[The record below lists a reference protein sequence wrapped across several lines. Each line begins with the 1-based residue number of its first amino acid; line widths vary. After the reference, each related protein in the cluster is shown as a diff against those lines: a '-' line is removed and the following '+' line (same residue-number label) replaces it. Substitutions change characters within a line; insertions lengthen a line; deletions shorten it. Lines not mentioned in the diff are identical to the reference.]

1 LNAGRLGASR
11 LSRPRAVT
19 RQAAFEPHCGI
30 AARAY
35 NAALLWMADRRACA
49 VTKTQTKHLG
59 ESFMAKLLKL
69 APIAIAVAVAVAA
82 CGKKEEPAK
91 KEAAKAAAP
100 AETVVKLGHVAPL
113 TGGIAHL
120 GKDNENGAKMA
131 VDEINAAGGLKVGDK
146 TYKLELVAE
155 DDKADPKEGTIAAQ
169 KIVDSGAVAV
179 VGHLNSG
186 TSIPASKIY
195 SDVSVTQISPSATNP
210 KLTDQGFKTTFRVVA
225 NDNQQG
231 SVLANYAITEMKAK
245 TIAIIDDRTA
255 YGQGLADVVER
266 VAKEK
271 GVKVVAR
278 EFTNDKASDFSAILT
293 KVRSAKPD
301 VVMYGGMDATAGPM
315 AKQMKQLGIKAPM
328 LAGDGVCSPE
338 FIKLAGDASGILTCS
353 MAGEAVEKLARGEE
367 FKSKYKAKFN
377 TDVQIYSPY
386 SYDAVYVIA
395 DAIKRAGKAERA
407 AITAVMPATNY
418 SGVTGTISFD
428 EKGDIKG
435 GAISMFKV
443 KEGKLDYISTSR

>member
-1 LNAGRLGASR
+1 MNNSLFKVAPLA
-11 LSRPRAVT
+11 
-19 RQAAFEPHCGI
+19 I
-30 AARAY
+30 AA
-35 NAALLWMADRRACA
+35 
-49 VTKTQTKHLG
+49 
-59 ESFMAKLLKL
+59 
-69 APIAIAVAVAVAA
+69 AVALAA
-82 CGKKEEPAK
+82 CGKKEEAP
-91 KEAAKAAAP
+91 AAKAAP
-100 AETVVKLGHVAPL
+100 AKAAEPAVVVIKIGHVAPL

-120 GKDNENGAKMA
+120 GKDNESGARMA
-131 VDEINAAGGLKVGDK
+131 IEEINAAGGLKIGDT
-146 TYKLELVAE
+146 TYKFDLVPE

-195 SDVSVTQISPSATNP
+195 ADANVAQISPSATNP
-210 KLTDQGFKTTFRVVA
+210 KLTEQGFKTTFRVVA

-231 SVLANYAITEMKAK
+231 GVLANYAADQLKAK

-255 YGQGLADVVER
+255 YGQGLADVVEK

-271 GVKVVAR
+271 GMKVVAR
-278 EFTNDKASDFSAILT
+278 EFTNDKATDFNAILT
-293 KVRSAKPD
+293 KVRGSKPD

-315 AKQMKQLGIKAPM
+315 AKQMKQLGIKSTL

-338 FIKLAGDASGILTCS
+338 FIKLAGDAAGILHCS
-353 MAGEAVEKLARGEE
+353 MAGEAVEKMPKGADFLAN
-367 FKSKYKAKFN
+367 FKKRFN
-377 TDVQIYSPY
+377 ADVQVYSPY

-395 DAIKRAGKAERA
+395 DAIKRAGKTDRA
-407 AITAVMPATNY
+407 SITAAMPATNY
-418 SGVTGTISFD
+418 PGLTGQIAFD

-443 KEGKLDYISTSR
+443 VDGKMQYVSTVR

>member
-1 LNAGRLGASR
+1 MNQTLLRVAPLA
-11 LSRPRAVT
+11 
-19 RQAAFEPHCGI
+19 I
-30 AARAY
+30 AA
-35 NAALLWMADRRACA
+35 
-49 VTKTQTKHLG
+49 
-59 ESFMAKLLKL
+59 
-69 APIAIAVAVAVAA
+69 AVALAA
-82 CGKKEEPAK
+82 CGKKEEAPAPKAEPAK
-91 KEAAKAAAP
+91 AAAAP
-100 AETVVKLGHVAPL
+100 AEVIKIGHVAPL

-120 GKDNENGAKMA
+120 GKDNENGARLA
-131 VDEINAAGGLKVGDK
+131 VDEINAAGGIKAGDK

-155 DDKADPKEGTIAAQ
+155 DDKADPKEGTLAAQ

-195 SDVSVTQISPSATNP
+195 ADANVTQISPSATNP
-210 KLTDQGFKTTFRVVA
+210 KYTEQGFKTTFRVVA

-231 SVLANYAITEMKAK
+231 GVLANYAADQLKAK

-255 YGQGLADVVER
+255 YGQGLADVVEK

-271 GVKVVAR
+271 GMKVVAR
-278 EFTNDKASDFSAILT
+278 EFTNDKATDFNAILT
-293 KVRSAKPD
+293 KVRGAKPD

-315 AKQMKQLGIKAPM
+315 AKQMKQLGIKATL

-338 FIKLAGDASGILTCS
+338 FIKLAGDAAGILHCS
-353 MAGEAVEKLARGEE
+353 MAGEAVEKMAKGAE
-367 FKSKYKAKFN
+367 FVAKYKAKFN
-377 TDVQIYSPY
+377 QDVQIYSPY

-395 DAIKRAGKAERA
+395 DAIKRAGKADRA
-407 AITAVMPATNY
+407 SITAAMPATNY
-418 SGVTGTISFD
+418 AGLTGQIAFD

-443 KEGKLDYISTSR
+443 VDGKMEYVSTVR